1 MNVFVDTNVLIDYV
15 CVRDEFY
22 EDAKRLFALGY
33 MNKLNLSISSLSIIN
48 TMYVG
53 RKYGIS
59 TIRKRLKSML
69 AFVKVC
75 DLKACVVK
83 EALDSNWKDYEDAVQ
98 YKCARHTDAHC
109 IVTRNKRDFAGAE
122 IPVYTSGELL
132 SLLQA

>member
-98 YKCARHTDAHC
+98 YKCARHTDVDC